1 MVPPEVQEA
10 RKIIASYGGK
20 KRSEKMT
27 PDERIS
33 AARKAANARWQK
45 NKQELSTQ
53 HSVDN

>member
-27 PDERIS
+27 PEERIS

-45 NKQELSTQ
+45 NKKELSTNAGA
-53 HSVDN
+53 DG